1 MTVSGFVLGYYFY
14 SSRDNKL
21 VAGFERL
28 AKERSLAIENISC
41 QRGALVPSINDLDG
55 SRIFRVESN
64 PMAALLIAHS
74 IADASEIAGVVQEW
88 EDAAGELLEDLLGRS
103 YVVVGFADLEASL
116 GQLPRVRPLYRLE
129 FKVRGHACL
138 RDGWGWVDGQA
149 NYAVETIDNHYL
161 LRELPLAEMASRRT
175 ELLRRYYH
183 DQLNTITAEKD
194 ETEQELSKILY
205 STLVPAN
212 RQEEASHLEEDMMNL
227 SKGYG
232 VLTSNHRLV
241 REGINRLQQQI
252 SALEKAVSVKGFDAD
267 SDFIEIML
275 EPFTSFVRDLQ
286 ELSASLNE
294 ARDNQR
300 AGIEVVRGKID
311 VLMSKESLNLQT
323 KVMEV
328 MEMSNKMQAQSLTF
342 QVAASLIEFVIL
354 AYYGLSLW
362 KYLDETGYHGVP
374 GWMAAILILTFA
386 GDVTF
391 LTHMVAERIQG
402 EEGLVCKT
410 VTAVII
416 LAAVLSL
423 MIWGHL
429 LFAGHGA
436 PSH

>member
-1 MTVSGFVLGYYFY
+1 MSGFVLGYYFY

-21 VAGFERL
+21 AAGFEKL
-28 AKERSLAIENISC
+28 ANERSLAVDNISC
-41 QRGALVPSINDLDG
+41 QRGATVPAIGGLEGTSIY
-55 SRIFRVESN
+55 RVESN
-64 PMAALLIAHS
+64 PMAAILIAQS
-74 IADASEIAGVVQEW
+74 VVDASEIAGVVRKW
-88 EDAAGELLEDLLGRS
+88 EEAAEGLLEDLLGRS
-103 YVVVGFADLEASL
+103 YVVVGFADLEAAL
-116 GQLPRVRPLYRLE
+116 GQLPRVRPDHRLE

-149 NYAVETIDNHYL
+149 NYAFASLDNHYL
-161 LRELPLAEMASRRT
+161 LRELPLAEMASRRA

-183 DQLNTITAEKD
+183 DQLSTITAEKD

-205 STLVPAN
+205 STLVPTN

-241 REGINRLQQQI
+241 REGMNRLQQQI
-252 SALEKAVSVKGFDAD
+252 SALEKAVNIKGFDAE
-267 SDFIEIML
+267 SDFTEIML
-275 EPFTSFVRDLQ
+275 EPFSSFVRDLQ
-286 ELSASLNE
+286 ELSVSLTE
-294 ARDNQR
+294 TRDNQR

-374 GWMAAILILTFA
+374 GWMAAVLILSFA

-391 LTHMVAERIQG
+391 LTHLVAERIQG

-410 VTAVII
+410 IVAVVV
-416 LAAVLSL
+416 LVAVLSL
-423 MIWGHL
+423 MIFGHL
-429 LFAGHGA
+429 MFAGHGA
-436 PSH
+436 PAH